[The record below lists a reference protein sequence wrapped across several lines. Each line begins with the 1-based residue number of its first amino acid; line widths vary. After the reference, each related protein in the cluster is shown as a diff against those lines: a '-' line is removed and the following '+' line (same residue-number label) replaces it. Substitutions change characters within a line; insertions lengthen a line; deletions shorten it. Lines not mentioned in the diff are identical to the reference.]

1 MKKWFLIAAAAG
13 MFFTLSASDNRYF
26 LNSLG
31 QPAGSKSVSN
41 NVTTYRNKD
50 GQITATAHRKGLVTT
65 FRDAGGKVL
74 GTVTE
79 SGRTRTCRNA
89 DGVVVLTAVQNGLV
103 ITFTNAQGKIVGTGT
118 IQPDKTIVYRD
129 ADGSIT
135 GSKK

>member
-1 MKKWFLIAAAAG
+1 MKKWCLITAAG
-13 MFFTLSASDNRYF
+13 MLFTLSASDNRYF

-50 GQITATAHRKGLVTT
+50 GQIVATAHRKGLVTT

-89 DGVVVLTAVQNGLV
+89 EGVTVLTAVQNGLV

-118 IQPDKTIVYRD
+118 IQPDKTVVYRD
-129 ADGSIT
+129 ENNNIT